1 MLKRMIFF
9 VIITF
14 GGFCWFGQQP
24 ASKAAKPTTQDALAA
39 FKNNNCVNCHAK
51 LMTPYRLTSRYGEW
65 HISMHKEK
73 AVGCEKCH
81 GGNPAVTDAKAA
93 HVGVQNASQAES
105 KLHPKNLAETC
116 SSCHKEITSSFVES
130 KHYQNLKGAG
140 LGPSCNTCHAHMASE
155 VIYTPEQTGKLC
167 ASCHDSTNA
176 LLPKRPEIPDK
187 ADEAMQAIRRAS
199 MVTMWAERLVEE
211 AQKKKVDIGDAE
223 REMKVVRAMLAE
235 AKISWHAFNLEVV
248 RKKADSA
255 FETGTKLKDA
265 LRAKLYPNQ

>member
-1 MLKRMIFF
+1 MLKRMVLFVAMIVGIFSLLSNQ
-9 VIITF
+9 TS
-14 GGFCWFGQQP
+14 P
-24 ASKAAKPTTQDALAA
+24 SAAQDALAD
-39 FKNNNCVNCHAK
+39 FRSNNCVTCHSK
-51 LMTPYRLTSRYGEW
+51 LMSPFRLTSRYGEW

-81 GGNPAVTDAKAA
+81 GGNAAVADAKAA
-93 HVGVQNASQAES
+93 HVGVQGATNPES
-105 KLHPKNLAETC
+105 KLHPKNLTETC
-116 SSCHKEITSSFVES
+116 NACHKEITNSFVES

-167 ASCHDSTNA
+167 ASCHDSANA
-176 LLPKRPEIPDK
+176 LMPKRPEIPGK

-199 MVTMWAERLVEE
+199 VVTMWAERLVEE
-211 AQKKKVDIGDAE
+211 ARKKKMDVGEAE

-248 RKKADSA
+248 RKKADGA
-255 FETGTKLKDA
+255 FETGTKLKDQ